1 MAIKLYFY
9 LHSNCPS
16 YNRRIVIED
25 LGHMYGR
32 EEWWYDHR
40 TTLRDIAILLYEGC
54 GQGVM
59 WNLSR
64 ELAKALKVDKQDV
77 ENALEDIISRYATM
91 SRKAAEKKYNKLGTY
106 IESKKEI

>member
-1 MAIKLYFY
+1 
-9 LHSNCPS
+9 
-16 YNRRIVIED
+16 
-25 LGHMYGR
+25 
-32 EEWWYDHR
+32 
-40 TTLRDIAILLYEGC
+40 
-54 GQGVM
+54 M